1 VKVSK
6 NKKIIDVPGNLGLS
20 KVLGGNE
27 TTTGRHKIEKGYAD
41 TDIERDFEA
50 QLVRER
56 GNNVLGD
63 GPVRRDGDDSGG
75 ERNEDATRQE
85 AI

>member
-1 VKVSK
+1 MEPREASNV
-6 NKKIIDVPGNLGLS
+6 NCG
-20 KVLGGNE
+20 
-27 TTTGRHKIEKGYAD
+27 
-41 TDIERDFEA
+41 A

-56 GNNVLGD
+56 RNNVLGD
-63 GPVRRDGDDSGG
+63 GMRAIRRDGDDSGG

>member
-1 VKVSK
+1 MVS
-6 NKKIIDVPGNLGLS
+6 NVTPG
-20 KVLGGNE
+20 
-27 TTTGRHKIEKGYAD
+27 
-41 TDIERDFEA
+41 A

-56 GNNVLGD
+56 HNNILGNGMRAI
-63 GPVRRDGDDSGG
+63 RRDGDDSGG

>member
-1 VKVSK
+1 MEGRFKL
-6 NKKIIDVPGNLGLS
+6 KKDIHSGSPRTVHRTWLGMM
-20 KVLGGNE
+20 
-27 TTTGRHKIEKGYAD
+27 
-41 TDIERDFEA
+41 

-56 GNNVLGD
+56 RNNILGD
-63 GPVRRDGDDSGG
+63 GMRSIRRDGDDSGG